1 MGEILAGK
9 RGITADT
16 GLRLSRAL
24 GRSDMFWINLQARY
38 DADLVRIEKSEAS
51 AARRCV
57 LSQWIRQTRS
67 QCRSQPLRRGASP
80 EAALGAQR
88 LDDDLSNRP
97 PKLFDPAK
105 ELQGCFDYLRR
116 YGGS

>member
-1 MGEILAGK
+1 MKPRPHDDASYRNGYDK
-9 RGITADT
+9 
-16 GLRLSRAL
+16 L
-24 GRSDMFWINLQARY
+24 GPNVARSLY
-38 DADLVRIEKSEAS
+38 DA
-51 AARRCV
+51 
-57 LSQWIRQTRS
+57 
-67 QCRSQPLRRGASP
+67 GASP